1 MKKQIIFL
9 LVLFF
14 TSCSTNDIN
23 ISSSTISSFTSTSSE
38 LVTSISSNENTS
50 SKQSENTSIK
60 SENSSQSTSI
70 TKPKLRIYLNPS
82 VQTKNMYTGH
92 NLSEADTMNIV
103 AKKAYNLLQKDNR
116 FIVYINDSLKPL
128 KESVNEINSL
138 NIDYHLALHSN
149 AGGGSG
155 SEVYYYEN
163 TSSYLAKHA
172 LNSFNKYHTFPTRG
186 IKKNNTYYELKNSK
200 AKNKALIE
208 FLFHDKINE
217 ANFIVSNY
225 DLLATSV
232 YETFVNII
240 NEQ

>member
-9 LVLFF
+9 LLFF
-14 TSCSTNDIN
+14 TSCSNNN
-23 ISSSTISSFTSTSSE
+23 ISSSTI
-38 LVTSISSNENTS
+38 TSITSSNENTS
-50 SKQSENTSIK
+50 SISNEITSIK
-60 SENSSQSTSI
+60 SENSSQPTSI

-82 VQTKNMYTGH
+82 VQTKNMYTGYKI
-92 NLSEADTMNIV
+92 SESDTMNFV
-103 AKKAYNLLQKDNR
+103 AKKAYDLLKKDNR

-138 NIDYHLALHSN
+138 DIDYHLALHTN

-163 TSSYLAKHA
+163 TSSYLAKHS
-172 LNSFNKYHTFPTRG
+172 LDSFNKYHTFPTRG
-186 IKKNNTYYELKNSK
+186 IKKNNNFYELKNSK

-232 YETFVNII
+232 YETFINIF

>member
-9 LVLFF
+9 LLFF
-14 TSCSTNDIN
+14 TSCSNNN
-23 ISSSTISSFTSTSSE
+23 ISSSTI
-38 LVTSISSNENTS
+38 TSITSSNENTS
-50 SKQSENTSIK
+50 SISNEITSIK
-60 SENSSQSTSI
+60 SENSSQPTSI

-82 VQTKNMYTGH
+82 VQTKNMYTGYKI
-92 NLSEADTMNIV
+92 SESDTMNIV
-103 AKKAYNLLQKDNR
+103 AKKAYDLLKKDNR
-116 FIVYINDSLKPL
+116 FIVYINDSLKSL

-138 NIDYHLALHSN
+138 NIDYHLALHTN

-163 TSSYLAKHA
+163 TSSYLAKHS
-172 LNSFNKYHTFPTRG
+172 LDSFNKYHTFPTRG
-186 IKKNNTYYELKNSK
+186 IKENNNFYELKNSK

-232 YETFVNII
+232 YETFINIF

>member
-1 MKKQIIFL
+1 MKIQIIFL
-9 LVLFF
+9 LLFF
-14 TSCSTNDIN
+14 TSCSNNN
-23 ISSSTISSFTSTSSE
+23 ISSSTI
-38 LVTSISSNENTS
+38 TSITSSNENTS
-50 SKQSENTSIK
+50 SISNEITSIK

-70 TKPKLRIYLNPS
+70 TKPKLRIYLYPS
-82 VQTKNMYTGH
+82 VQTKNMYTGYKI
-92 NLSEADTMNIV
+92 SESDTMNIV
-103 AKKAYNLLQKDNR
+103 AKKAYDLLKKDNR

-138 NIDYHLALHSN
+138 DIDYHLALHTN

-163 TSSYLAKHA
+163 TSSYLAKHS
-172 LNSFNKYHTFPTRG
+172 LESFNKYHTFPTRG
-186 IKKNNTYYELKNSK
+186 IKKNNNFYELKNSK

-217 ANFIVSNY
+217 ANFIINNY

-232 YETFVNII
+232 YETFINIF

>member
-9 LVLFF
+9 LLFF
-14 TSCSTNDIN
+14 TSCSNNN
-23 ISSSTISSFTSTSSE
+23 ISSSTI
-38 LVTSISSNENTS
+38 TSITSSNENTS
-50 SKQSENTSIK
+50 SISNEITSIK

-82 VQTKNMYTGH
+82 VQTKNMYTGYEI
-92 NLSEADTMNIV
+92 SESDTMNIV
-103 AKKAYNLLQKDNR
+103 AKKAYDLLKKDNR

-138 NIDYHLALHSN
+138 DIDYHLALHTN

-163 TSSYLAKHA
+163 TSSYLAKHS
-172 LNSFNKYHTFPTRG
+172 LESFNKYHTFPTRG
-186 IKKNNTYYELKNSK
+186 IKKNNNFYELKNSK

-217 ANFIVSNY
+217 ANFIINNY

-232 YETFVNII
+232 YETFINIF